1 MSDLGNL
8 CTGDL
13 HQDERFLI
21 NSWNTKYSQNVIC
34 ICKNSLPVKH
44 SAYYL
49 NVLLPQSYFRK
60 MSYYHRVI
68 SEKCPITTVISEKC
82 PITTELF
89 QKKNPITTELFQKN
103 VLLPL
108 FQKNGYDLN
117 VCNNIM
123 IRDIL
128 YNADVINHIVKLI
141 GHNPVG
147 KLV

>member
-1 MSDLGNL
+1 
-8 CTGDL
+8 
-13 HQDERFLI
+13 
-21 NSWNTKYSQNVIC
+21 
-34 ICKNSLPVKH
+34 
-44 SAYYL
+44 
-49 NVLLPQSYFRK
+49 

-68 SEKCPITTVISEKC
+68 SEKCPITT
-82 PITTELF
+82 
-89 QKKNPITTELFQKN
+89 ELFQKN
-103 VLLPL
+103 GLLPQL

-123 IRDIL
+123 IDIL